1 MLLDKIDVT
10 AFMVWF
16 TLLDTLKDN
25 LFFESHFD
33 YLTG

>member
-1 MLLDKIDVT
+1 
-10 AFMVWF
+10 MVWF